1 MNKSQKK
8 LTGIKCSINDTKK
21 TCDFTK
27 DVTIRVF
34 GDDVKNRFITMDK
47 ANNEQNNVAILLK
60 GREMLYNQFE
70 SEIFPIQNN
79 PIVSADLENSSSSEH
94 PISSQKTSLA
104 EDSNYYY
111 EYVLPEEKIS
121 GKGLKLLTPKQM
133 LQILPIALG
142 QVESS
147 NTSENLPVEIP
158 QIISSLYQSKQITKN
173 VCNKIMN
180 SVKV

>member
-21 TCDFTK
+21 TCDFAK

-94 PISSQKTSLA
+94 PYHHKKWA
-104 EDSNYYY
+104 
-111 EYVLPEEKIS
+111 
-121 GKGLKLLTPKQM
+121 
-133 LQILPIALG
+133 
-142 QVESS
+142 
-147 NTSENLPVEIP
+147 
-158 QIISSLYQSKQITKN
+158 
-173 VCNKIMN
+173 
-180 SVKV
+180 

>member
-1 MNKSQKK
+1 
-8 LTGIKCSINDTKK
+8 
-21 TCDFTK
+21 
-27 DVTIRVF
+27 
-34 GDDVKNRFITMDK
+34 
-47 ANNEQNNVAILLK
+47 
-60 GREMLYNQFE
+60 
-70 SEIFPIQNN
+70 
-79 PIVSADLENSSSSEH
+79 
-94 PISSQKTSLA
+94 
-104 EDSNYYY
+104 
-111 EYVLPEEKIS
+111 
-121 GKGLKLLTPKQM
+121 M